1 GTSCASFCLQ
11 PHEFD
16 ECRFDVSVNDCV
28 WYLRADCLEER
39 NRWVEALDA
48 YKVDSA
54 YGSENSLR
62 RHGSALSLGSTSVS
76 SLKKGRGLREKLSE
90 METFRDILCRQVD
103 TLQGYFD
110 TCASL
115 GEWNNCITWFCHG
128 PSILSGLE
136 TFYWS
141 RTLTASWGHTAI
153 PEKSSHG
160 TYPPVDF
167 RGEAITFKATTA
179 GILATLSH
187 CIDLMAQ
194 REDAWKRKLEREVD
208 KRKKLEEGYKQAV
221 SEARSQPA
229 VVLGGPDY
237 EEGPHSMINEEEF
250 YDAIDAALDRNEQQ
264 EEERIKNRVRE
275 LLRPSSVASQHPLW
289 SEVGSHSFNW
299 GARMFTFM
307 VTVALVSNHDPT
319 KPFPA
324 CTSFG
329 EPNSCSTEQWG
340 WGEGGWQ
347 LFAEDGEM
355 KMYRREVEEAGVVC
369 DPLKAVHVVR
379 GVTGREVCHYFF
391 SPEVRFDWETTL
403 ENMEVLEVVEPLTVI
418 VHQIHKRVWPATQRD
433 ALFWSHMARA
443 PNVEDPDAHDVWIV
457 CNHSCDT
464 PPVPLGKCVRVRLT
478 VCLMCQTFVDP
489 PQPNSEITRDNLSC
503 KITYCSTINPGG
515 WAPASVL
522 RAVYKREY
530 PKFLKRFTQYVKD
543 QTECKPI
550 LF

>member
-1 GTSCASFCLQ
+1 GTFCASFCLQ

-115 GEWNNCITWFCHG
+115 
-128 PSILSGLE
+128 
-136 TFYWS
+136 
-141 RTLTASWGHTAI
+141 A
-153 PEKSSHG
+153 HG

-194 REDAWKRKLEREVD
+194 REDAWKRKLERVRYRFFHAVTILGDALTLRNFPCTVCSDAGVNSHAGKPLGVETRCLLRAVQ
-208 KRKKLEEGYKQAV
+208 LGYESPPSK
-221 SEARSQPA
+221 
-229 VVLGGPDY
+229 

-264 EEERIKNRVRE
+264 EEERRQIKNRVRE

-289 SEVGSHSFNW
+289 SEVE
-299 GARMFTFM
+299 A
-307 VTVALVSNHDPT
+307 VTM
-319 KPFPA
+319 
-324 CTSFG
+324 
-329 EPNSCSTEQWG
+329 EQLRYAKMG
-340 WGEGGWQ
+340 VGEGGWQ

>member
-1 GTSCASFCLQ
+1 GTFCASFCLQ

-115 GEWNNCITWFCHG
+115 GEWNDCMTWFCHG
-128 PSILSGLE
+128 PSVLSGLE
-136 TFYWS
+136 TFYRS
-141 RTLTASWGHTAI
+141 GILTAPWGRTAI
-153 PEKSSHG
+153 PETSSHG

-289 SEVGSHSFNW
+289 SEVGSRVFNW
-299 GARMFTFM
+299 GARMFMPM
-307 VTVALVSNHDPT
+307 VTVALVGNGRECLVLLLQVEAVT
-319 KPFPA
+319 M
-324 CTSFG
+324 
-329 EPNSCSTEQWG
+329 EQLRYAKMG
-340 WGEGGWQ
+340 VGEGGWQ

-503 KITYCSTINPGG
+503 KITYCST
-515 WAPASVL
+515 S
-522 RAVYKREY
+522 
-530 PKFLKRFTQYVKD
+530 
-543 QTECKPI
+543 ECG
-550 LF
+550 LFYTL

>member
-1 GTSCASFCLQ
+1 MYTHLQ
-11 PHEFD
+11 VQSQSATILLIWPHEFD

-115 GEWNNCITWFCHG
+115 AEESAIEDAT
-128 PSILSGLE
+128 
-136 TFYWS
+136 
-141 RTLTASWGHTAI
+141 TASKETRGDEAPARTSDLLPSRLKA
-153 PEKSSHG
+153 HG

-264 EEERIKNRVRE
+264 EEERRQIKNRVRE

-289 SEVGSHSFNW
+289 SEVE
-299 GARMFTFM
+299 A
-307 VTVALVSNHDPT
+307 VTM
-319 KPFPA
+319 
-324 CTSFG
+324 
-329 EPNSCSTEQWG
+329 EQLRYAKMG
-340 WGEGGWQ
+340 VGEGGWQ